1 MPSELDPKVADGLVT
16 TAVSSVHS
24 LPNEK
29 IICTSGA
36 LKEAFVAVAQRA
48 YEVGFLAGQEI
59 RLREST
65 RPGSPDRPG
74 WMDIRLDDVA
84 TLAKHRLRLR
94 PIVLKSLLGA
104 GYQCL
109 GDLRWV
115 PGPQLTRLFYV
126 GLKTARQIRTV
137 VERLERD
144 ACISEE

>member
-1 MPSELDPKVADGLVT
+1 VAFLQVR
-16 TAVSSVHS
+16 
-24 LPNEK
+24 K
-29 IICTSGA
+29 Y
-36 LKEAFVAVAQRA
+36 A
-48 YEVGFLAGQEI
+48 YAKAPDLEVLIGLAGW
-59 RLREST
+59 S
-65 RPGSPDRPG
+65 
-74 WMDIRLDDVA
+74 IRLDDVA

>member
-1 MPSELDPKVADGLVT
+1 MRFIVSPSRR
-16 TAVSSVHS
+16 AVLWPVFAFA
-24 LPNEK
+24 
-29 IICTSGA
+29 GA
-36 LKEAFVAVAQRA
+36 PLAPRAPRLALGSAF
-48 YEVGFLAGQEI
+48 GFATGSAFGSALWHLAGQEI